1 MILRARLVD
10 ARVDPVRYEAF
21 VHNPAG
27 PIRRDL
33 TRRAVAVQ
41 AHMTRGCPRR
51 TGLLAATI
59 RKNDGRSMRGPEIE
73 VICGR
78 EGMTDYLGYILAGTP
93 PHLILPHGRY
103 LRFMTHGTVVFAR
116 AVFHPGTSPNNF
128 VLRSLPEAIR

>member
-1 MILRARLVD
+1 MHD
-10 ARVDPVRYEAF
+10 AKFEAF

-51 TGLLAATI
+51 TGLLASTI
-59 RKNDGRSMRGPEIE
+59 RKNDGQGPRGPQID

-78 EGMTDYLGYILAGTP
+78 DGITDYLGYVLAGTP
-93 PHLILPHGRY
+93 PHVILPHGRA
-103 LRFMTHGTVVFAR
+103 LRFMVGGTVVFATH
-116 AVFHPGTSPNNF
+116 VFHPGTSPDNF
-128 VLRSLPEAIR
+128 VLRSLPEAVR